1 MLTPGPHVSFST
13 ACVGSVKRS
22 CSEWVPVDMFCRISM
37 LLEFVFFNLVIGMC
51 PMNAIACL
59 AGGGGREGEGG
70 VCLGGGGGCLFFKK
84 SLKNMKILNL
94 LLF

>member
-59 AGGGGREGEGG
+59 AGGGGREGGKGRVVCVWGGEEGACFLRK
-70 VCLGGGGGCLFFKK
+70 V
-84 SLKNMKILNL
+84 
-94 LLF
+94 